1 MESTELN
8 EMESLLL
15 NVERPIFT
23 NQEKFDNNF
32 LKNRPS
38 EKKKRYVKSH
48 HRFTSLSEFYL
59 LINNNW
65 HRNVWQT

>member
-32 LKNRPS
+32 QKNGPS
-38 EKKKRYVKSH
+38 EKKKGMLNLITDLLH
-48 HRFTSLSEFYL
+48 FLSFIY
-59 LINNNW
+59 
-65 HRNVWQT
+65 